1 MEQEEKILKRL
12 LKKKLPPGTIR
23 EELEQMKVAATYD
36 NAIWLQL
43 VKKAAG
49 GDLSAA
55 KYIREAVAE
64 NKVVQPEEDQL
75 QSMSTEAL
83 RRLLNM
89 KQGE

>member
-1 MEQEEKILKRL
+1 MEEAQKILKRL
-12 LKKKLPPGTIR
+12 LKKKLPPGAQR
-23 EELEQMKVAATYD
+23 EELEEMKVAATYD

-55 KYIREAVAE
+55 KYIREAVSDPAE
-64 NKVVQPEEDQL
+64 APEEDQL
-75 QSMSTEAL
+75 QGMSTEAL

-89 KQGE
+89 EHG